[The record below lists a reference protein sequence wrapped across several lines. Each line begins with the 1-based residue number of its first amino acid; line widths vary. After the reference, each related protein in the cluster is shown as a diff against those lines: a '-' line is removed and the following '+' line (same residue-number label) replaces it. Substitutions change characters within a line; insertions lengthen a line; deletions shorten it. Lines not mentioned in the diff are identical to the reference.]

1 MHARRLTGSL
11 ACLVV
16 LTLTAAGCGLS
27 GGSDDGDATAGGC
40 KVDKGNVGSGKL
52 TGDVKGKITFQTTNL
67 KKDFGGFFNGVIK
80 DFEKANPGTSVKW
93 IDDPGDSTFTQR
105 TVADAQGCTM
115 PDVINIDAPTA
126 TALTKAGYL
135 LDVGVKDPDAAKPF
149 VPAFWK
155 SSTYKDASGT
165 AAHTVLPWYTGGVL
179 LTYNTDMLKK
189 AGIDPAKPPKT
200 MFGLFADYEKIAKSA
215 KGKYFA
221 TMANPIWRIPADW
234 DQMDIRTLSADGK
247 SAVFADD
254 PRTAQWV
261 AWMAKLYKGGAMPK
275 DSLSSSNDPST
286 PYSQGQVAY
295 GSTNPSFVRFV
306 KQNSP
311 SVYAKTGVGQQPFSN
326 RRHPPPPP
334 PTPIPPPPPPPPPSP
349 PLSLPFPSFRN
360 LGHTRPIASL
370 PSPPP
375 PPPPHPPPRRA
386 AGRRRSWR
394 TPTVSASRNGRSSGS
409 RTVRDLALAVR
420 VEGSLLE
427 DSESFGMAPPLYS
440 FAIQATHWAVLGSL
454 AKTADCRRR

>member
-1 MHARRLTGSL
+1 MRARRLTGSL
-11 ACLVV
+11 AWLVV
-16 LTLTAAGCGLS
+16 VTLTAAGCGLS
-27 GGSDDGDATAGGC
+27 GGSDDGGATAGGC
-40 KVDKGNVGSGKL
+40 KVDEGNVGSGKL
-52 TGDVKGKITFQTTNL
+52 TGDVEGKITFQTTNL

-135 LDVGVKDPDAAKPF
+135 LNVGVKDPDAAKPF

-155 SSTYKDASGT
+155 SSTYKDASGK

-234 DQMDIRTLSADGK
+234 DQMDIKTLSADGK

-254 PRTAQWV
+254 PRTTQWV
-261 AWMAKLYKGGAMPK
+261 AWMAKLYKEGAMPK

-311 SVYAKTGVGQQPFSN
+311 SVYAKTGVGQQPFDA
-326 RRHPPPPP
+326 
-334 PTPIPPPPPPPPPSP
+334 
-349 PLSLPFPSFRN
+349 
-360 LGHTRPIASL
+360 LGHTT
-370 PSPPP
+370 
-375 PPPPHPPPRRA
+375 A
-386 AGRRRSWR
+386 APQYISVAA
-394 TPTVSASRNGRSSGS
+394 TSKHAPT
-409 RTVRDLALAVR
+409 ALAFAKFLTNAENQTAWCKDPNV
-420 VEGSLLE
+420 VIFPTTTTSLDDPFFQNATGSDPFSQARKLVAEQLKTTTAYQTNVSPAVQKAIVSQVQLAMQGKKSPEQAVKDAQEKANELLK
-427 DSESFGMAPPLYS
+427 
-440 FAIQATHWAVLGSL
+440 QAG
-454 AKTADCRRR
+454 

>member
-1 MHARRLTGSL
+1 MRARRLTGSL
-11 ACLVV
+11 AWLVV
-16 LTLTAAGCGLS
+16 VTLTAAGCGLS
-27 GGSDDGDATAGGC
+27 GGSDDGGATAGGC
-40 KVDKGNVGSGKL
+40 KVDEGNVGSGKL
-52 TGDVKGKITFQTTNL
+52 TGDIEGKITFQTTNL

-135 LDVGVKDPDAAKPF
+135 LNVGVKDPDAAKPF

-155 SSTYKDASGT
+155 SSTYKDASGK

-254 PRTAQWV
+254 PRTTQWV
-261 AWMAKLYKGGAMPK
+261 AWMARLYKEGAMPK

-311 SVYAKTGVGQQPFSN
+311 SVYAKTGVGQQPFDA
-326 RRHPPPPP
+326 
-334 PTPIPPPPPPPPPSP
+334 
-349 PLSLPFPSFRN
+349 
-360 LGHTRPIASL
+360 LGHTT
-370 PSPPP
+370 
-375 PPPPHPPPRRA
+375 A
-386 AGRRRSWR
+386 APQYISVAA
-394 TPTVSASRNGRSSGS
+394 TSKHAPT
-409 RTVRDLALAVR
+409 ALAFAKFLTNAENQTAWCKDPNV
-420 VEGSLLE
+420 VIFPTTTTSLDDPFFQNATGSDPFSQARKLVAEQLKTTTAYQTNVSPAVQKAIVSQVQLAMQGKKSPEQAVKDAQEKANELLK
-427 DSESFGMAPPLYS
+427 
-440 FAIQATHWAVLGSL
+440 QAG
-454 AKTADCRRR
+454 

>member
-1 MHARRLTGSL
+1 MRARRLTGSL
-11 ACLVV
+11 AWLVV

-27 GGSDDGDATAGGC
+27 GGSDDGGATAGGC

-52 TGDVKGKITFQTTNL
+52 TGDVDGKITFQTTNL
-67 KKDFGGFFNGVIK
+67 KKDFGDFFNGVIK

-115 PDVINIDAPTA
+115 PDVINVDAPTA

-155 SSTYKDASGT
+155 SSTYKDASGK
-165 AAHTVLPWYTGGVL
+165 AAHSVLPWYTGGVL

-215 KGKYFA
+215 KGKYYA

-234 DQMDIRTLSADGK
+234 DQMDIKTLSADGK

-261 AWMAKLYKGGAMPK
+261 AWMARLYKEGAMPK

-311 SVYAKTGVGQQPFSN
+311 SVYAKTGVGQQPFDA
-326 RRHPPPPP
+326 
-334 PTPIPPPPPPPPPSP
+334 
-349 PLSLPFPSFRN
+349 
-360 LGHTRPIASL
+360 LGHTT
-370 PSPPP
+370 
-375 PPPPHPPPRRA
+375 A
-386 AGRRRSWR
+386 APQYISVAA
-394 TPTVSASRNGRSSGS
+394 TSKHAPT
-409 RTVRDLALAVR
+409 ALAFAKFLTNAENQTAWCKDPNV
-420 VEGSLLE
+420 VIFPTTTTSLDDPFFQNATGSDPFSQARKLVAEQLKTTTAYQTNLSPAVQKAIVSQVQLAMQGKKSPEQAVKDAQEKADDLLK
-427 DSESFGMAPPLYS
+427 
-440 FAIQATHWAVLGSL
+440 QAG
-454 AKTADCRRR
+454 

>member
-1 MHARRLTGSL
+1 MRARRLTGSL
-11 ACLVV
+11 AWLVV
-16 LTLTAAGCGLS
+16 VTLTAAGCGLS
-27 GGSDDGDATAGGC
+27 GGSDDGGATAGGC
-40 KVDKGNVGSGKL
+40 KVDEGNVGSGKL

-135 LDVGVKDPDAAKPF
+135 LNVGVKDPDAAKPF

-155 SSTYKDASGT
+155 SSTYKDASGK

-254 PRTAQWV
+254 PRTTQWV
-261 AWMAKLYKGGAMPK
+261 AWMAKLYKEGAMPK

-311 SVYAKTGVGQQPFSN
+311 SVYAKTGVGQQPFDA
-326 RRHPPPPP
+326 
-334 PTPIPPPPPPPPPSP
+334 
-349 PLSLPFPSFRN
+349 
-360 LGHTRPIASL
+360 LGHTT
-370 PSPPP
+370 
-375 PPPPHPPPRRA
+375 A
-386 AGRRRSWR
+386 APQYISVAA
-394 TPTVSASRNGRSSGS
+394 TSKHAPT
-409 RTVRDLALAVR
+409 ALAFAKFLTNAENQTAWCKDPNV
-420 VEGSLLE
+420 VIFPTTTTSLDDPFFQNATGSDPFSQARKLVAEQLKTTTAYQTNVSPAVQKAIVSQVQLAMQGKKSPEQAVKDAQEKANELLK
-427 DSESFGMAPPLYS
+427 
-440 FAIQATHWAVLGSL
+440 QAG
-454 AKTADCRRR
+454 

>member
-1 MHARRLTGSL
+1 MRARRLTGSL
-11 ACLVV
+11 AWLVV
-16 LTLTAAGCGLS
+16 LTLTAAGCGFS
-27 GGSDDGDATAGGC
+27 GGSDDGGATAGGC

-52 TGDVKGKITFQTTNL
+52 TGDVEGKITFQTTNL
-67 KKDFGGFFNGVIK
+67 KKDFGDFFNGVIK

-135 LDVGVKDPDAAKPF
+135 LDLGVKDPDAAKPF

-155 SSTYKDASGT
+155 SSTYKDASGK

-254 PRTAQWV
+254 PRTTQWV
-261 AWMAKLYKGGAMPK
+261 AWMARLYKEGAMPK

-311 SVYAKTGVGQQPFSN
+311 SVYAKTGVGQQPFDA
-326 RRHPPPPP
+326 
-334 PTPIPPPPPPPPPSP
+334 
-349 PLSLPFPSFRN
+349 
-360 LGHTRPIASL
+360 LGHTT
-370 PSPPP
+370 
-375 PPPPHPPPRRA
+375 A
-386 AGRRRSWR
+386 APQYISVAA
-394 TPTVSASRNGRSSGS
+394 TSKHAPT
-409 RTVRDLALAVR
+409 ALAFARFLTNAENQTAWCKDPNV
-420 VEGSLLE
+420 VIFPTTTTSLDDPFFQNATGSDPFSQARKLVAEQLKTTTAYQTNVSPAVQKAIVSQVQLAMQGKKSPEQAVKDAQEKANELLK
-427 DSESFGMAPPLYS
+427 
-440 FAIQATHWAVLGSL
+440 QAG
-454 AKTADCRRR
+454 

>member
-1 MHARRLTGSL
+1 MRARRLTGSL
-11 ACLVV
+11 AWLVV

-27 GGSDDGDATAGGC
+27 GGSDDGGATAGGC
-40 KVDKGNVGSGKL
+40 KVDEGNVGSGKL

-67 KKDFGGFFNGVIK
+67 KKDFGDFFNGVIK

-115 PDVINIDAPTA
+115 PDVINVDAPTA

-135 LDVGVKDPDAAKPF
+135 LNVGVKDPDAAKPF

-155 SSTYKDASGT
+155 SSTYKDASGK

-234 DQMDIRTLSADGK
+234 DQMDIKTLSADGK

-261 AWMAKLYKGGAMPK
+261 AWMAKLYKEGAMPK

-311 SVYAKTGVGQQPFSN
+311 SVYAKTGVGQQPFDA
-326 RRHPPPPP
+326 
-334 PTPIPPPPPPPPPSP
+334 
-349 PLSLPFPSFRN
+349 
-360 LGHTRPIASL
+360 LGHTT
-370 PSPPP
+370 
-375 PPPPHPPPRRA
+375 A
-386 AGRRRSWR
+386 APQYISVAA
-394 TPTVSASRNGRSSGS
+394 TSKHAPT
-409 RTVRDLALAVR
+409 ALAFAEFLTNAENQTAWCKDPNV
-420 VEGSLLE
+420 VIFPTTTTSLDDPFFQNATGSDPFSQARKLVAEQLKTTTAYQTNVSPAVQKAIVSQVQLAMQGKKSPGQAVKDAQEKANDLLK
-427 DSESFGMAPPLYS
+427 
-440 FAIQATHWAVLGSL
+440 QAG
-454 AKTADCRRR
+454 

>member
-1 MHARRLTGSL
+1 MRARRLTGSL
-11 ACLVV
+11 AWLVV
-16 LTLTAAGCGLS
+16 VTLTAAGCGLS
-27 GGSDDGDATAGGC
+27 GGSDDGGATAGGC
-40 KVDKGNVGSGKL
+40 KVDEGNVGSGKL
-52 TGDVKGKITFQTTNL
+52 TGDVEGKITFQTTNL

-135 LDVGVKDPDAAKPF
+135 LNVGVKDPDAAKPF

-155 SSTYKDASGT
+155 SSTYKDASGK

-254 PRTAQWV
+254 PRTTQWV
-261 AWMAKLYKGGAMPK
+261 AWMAKLYKEGAMPK

-311 SVYAKTGVGQQPFSN
+311 SVYAKTGVGQQPFDA
-326 RRHPPPPP
+326 
-334 PTPIPPPPPPPPPSP
+334 
-349 PLSLPFPSFRN
+349 
-360 LGHTRPIASL
+360 LGHTT
-370 PSPPP
+370 
-375 PPPPHPPPRRA
+375 A
-386 AGRRRSWR
+386 APQYISVAA
-394 TPTVSASRNGRSSGS
+394 TSKHAPT
-409 RTVRDLALAVR
+409 ALAFAKFLTNAENQTAWCKDPNV
-420 VEGSLLE
+420 VIFPTTTTSLDDPFFQNATGSDPFSQARKLVAEQLKTTTAYQTNVSPAVQKAIVSQVQLAMQGKKSPEQAVKDAQEKANELLK
-427 DSESFGMAPPLYS
+427 
-440 FAIQATHWAVLGSL
+440 QAG
-454 AKTADCRRR
+454 

>member
-1 MHARRLTGSL
+1 MRARRLTGSL
-11 ACLVV
+11 AWLVV
-16 LTLTAAGCGLS
+16 VTLTAAGCGLS
-27 GGSDDGDATAGGC
+27 GGSDDGGATAGGC
-40 KVDKGNVGSGKL
+40 KVNEGNVGSGKL

-135 LDVGVKDPDAAKPF
+135 LNVGVKDPDAAKPF

-155 SSTYKDASGT
+155 SSTYKDASGK

-261 AWMAKLYKGGAMPK
+261 AWMAKLYKEGAMPK

-311 SVYAKTGVGQQPFSN
+311 SVYAKTGVGQQPFDA
-326 RRHPPPPP
+326 
-334 PTPIPPPPPPPPPSP
+334 
-349 PLSLPFPSFRN
+349 
-360 LGHTRPIASL
+360 LGHTT
-370 PSPPP
+370 
-375 PPPPHPPPRRA
+375 A
-386 AGRRRSWR
+386 APQYISVAA
-394 TPTVSASRNGRSSGS
+394 TSKHAPT
-409 RTVRDLALAVR
+409 ALAFAKFLTNAENQTAWCKDPNV
-420 VEGSLLE
+420 VIFPTTTTSLDDPFFQNATGSDPFSQARKLVAEQLKTTTAYQTNVSPAVQKAIVSQVQLAMQGKKSPEQAVKDAQEKANDLLK
-427 DSESFGMAPPLYS
+427 
-440 FAIQATHWAVLGSL
+440 QAG
-454 AKTADCRRR
+454 

>member
-1 MHARRLTGSL
+1 MRARRLTGSL
-11 ACLVV
+11 AWLVV

-27 GGSDDGDATAGGC
+27 GGSDDGGATAGGC
-40 KVDKGNVGSGKL
+40 KVDEGNVGSGKL

-67 KKDFGGFFNGVIK
+67 KKDFGDFFNGVIE
-80 DFEKANPGTSVKW
+80 DFEKANPGASVKW

-115 PDVINIDAPTA
+115 PDVINVDSPTA

-135 LDVGVKDPDAAKPF
+135 LDVGVKDPDAAEPF

-155 SSTYKDASGT
+155 SSTMKDSAGKSV
-165 AAHTVLPWYTGGVL
+165 HSVLPWYTGGIL

-200 MFGLFADYEKIAKSA
+200 IFGLFADYEKIAKTA
-215 KGKYFA
+215 KGKYYA

-234 DQMDIRTLSADGK
+234 DQMDIKTLSADGK

-254 PRTAQWV
+254 PRTVQYV
-261 AWMAKLYKGGAMPK
+261 AWMAKLYKAGAMPK

-311 SVYAKTGVGQQPFSN
+311 SVYAKTGVGQQPFDA
-326 RRHPPPPP
+326 
-334 PTPIPPPPPPPPPSP
+334 
-349 PLSLPFPSFRN
+349 
-360 LGHTRPIASL
+360 LGHTTGAPQYISV
-370 PSPPP
+370 
-375 PPPPHPPPRRA
+375 A
-386 AGRRRSWR
+386 ATSKHA
-394 TPTVSASRNGRSSGS
+394 PT
-409 RTVRDLALAVR
+409 ALAFAKFLTNAENQTAWCKDPNV
-420 VEGSLLE
+420 VIFPTTTTSLDDPFFQNATGSDPFSQARKLVAEQLKTTTAYQTNLSPAVQKAIVSQVQLAMQGKKSPEQAVKDAQEKADDLLK
-427 DSESFGMAPPLYS
+427 
-440 FAIQATHWAVLGSL
+440 QAG
-454 AKTADCRRR
+454 

>member
-1 MHARRLTGSL
+1 MRARRLTGSL
-11 ACLVV
+11 AWLVV
-16 LTLTAAGCGLS
+16 VTLTAAGCGLS
-27 GGSDDGDATAGGC
+27 GGSDDGGATAGGC
-40 KVDKGNVGSGKL
+40 KVDEGNVGSGKL

-135 LDVGVKDPDAAKPF
+135 LNVGVKDPDAAKPF

-155 SSTYKDASGT
+155 SSTYKDASGK

-189 AGIDPAKPPKT
+189 ARIDPAKPPKT

-261 AWMAKLYKGGAMPK
+261 AWMARLYKEGAMPK

-311 SVYAKTGVGQQPFSN
+311 SVYAKTGVGQQPFDA
-326 RRHPPPPP
+326 
-334 PTPIPPPPPPPPPSP
+334 
-349 PLSLPFPSFRN
+349 
-360 LGHTRPIASL
+360 LGHTT
-370 PSPPP
+370 
-375 PPPPHPPPRRA
+375 A
-386 AGRRRSWR
+386 APQYISVAA
-394 TPTVSASRNGRSSGS
+394 TSKHAPT
-409 RTVRDLALAVR
+409 ALAFAKFLTNAKNQTAWCKDPNV
-420 VEGSLLE
+420 VIFPTTTTSLDDPFFQNATGSDPFSQARKLVAEQLKTTTAYQTNISPAVQKAIVSQVQLAMQGKKSPEQAVKDAQEKANDLLK
-427 DSESFGMAPPLYS
+427 
-440 FAIQATHWAVLGSL
+440 QAG
-454 AKTADCRRR
+454 

>member
-311 SVYAKTGVGQQPFSN
+311 SVYAKTGVGQQPFDA
-326 RRHPPPPP
+326 
-334 PTPIPPPPPPPPPSP
+334 
-349 PLSLPFPSFRN
+349 
-360 LGHTRPIASL
+360 LGHTT
-370 PSPPP
+370 
-375 PPPPHPPPRRA
+375 A
-386 AGRRRSWR
+386 APQYISVAA
-394 TPTVSASRNGRSSGS
+394 TSKHAPT
-409 RTVRDLALAVR
+409 ALAFAKFLTNAENQTAWCKDPNV
-420 VEGSLLE
+420 VIFPTTTTSLDDPFFQNATGSDPFSQARKLVAEQLKTTTAYQTNISPAVQKAIVSQVQLAMQGKKSPEQAVKDAQEKANDLLK
-427 DSESFGMAPPLYS
+427 
-440 FAIQATHWAVLGSL
+440 QAG
-454 AKTADCRRR
+454 